1 MELCEASLDKLFL
14 KKDDPKKYRGPVPTR
29 DAVLYQLA
37 NGLNHIHK
45 MKLIHRDI
53 KPQNVLIAIETDGT
67 TGRKR
72 PLMKWA
78 DFGLS
83 KQVNENGSYSVSGK
97 RGTEGWF
104 APEISEKTNN
114 DEGSQSGNEN
124 KKRGTTKSDIFAG
137 GLVFG
142 YFLLDGQHLCGKDFK
157 TIQIIKEETYR
168 QNLNSML
175 SNFHYK
181 TVYSCIF

>member
-14 KKDDPKKYRGPVPTR
+14 KEDDPKKYRGPMPTR
-29 DAVLYQLA
+29 EAVLYQLA

-53 KPQNVLIAIETDGT
+53 KPQNALISIETDGT
-67 TGRKR
+67 TGSTR

-83 KQVNENGSYSVSGK
+83 KQVNENGSCSLSGIK
-97 RGTEGWF
+97 GTAGWF
-104 APEISEKTNN
+104 APEISEIANGSNN
-114 DEGSQSGNEN
+114 G
-124 KKRGTTKSDIFAG
+124 KHKRGTIKSDIFAE

-142 YFLLDGQHLCGKDFK
+142 YFLLDGQHLFGEDYKNIQ
-157 TIQIIKEETYR
+157 TITEETYG
-168 QNLNSML
+168 QNLNSTL
-175 SNFHYK
+175 SNFHYE
-181 TVYSCIF
+181 TVYVIYTY